1 MLGLLQ
7 FPFPPFQ
14 SLFWAVAILGKTAT
28 PNAIRRRALIDADSF
43 GREDGIVVMAA
54 DSSGPV
60 TEVSLATLLALY
72 LQATFIG

>member
-14 SLFWAVAILGKTAT
+14 SSFWAAAILGKTAT
-28 PNAIRRRALIDADSF
+28 PNAIRRRALIEADSF

-54 DSSGPV
+54 DSSGPI